1 MEFVLLLIIIII
13 VIVKKY
19 KKNKD
24 KTIPN
29 TNLYSEENEMNQN
42 DKKNQDDNEYIKNN
56 QSDIDNQDD
65 ECNENAYEKK
75 EYLLTRNELKFY
87 KQLKKITD
95 KLNLTIFAQVSLYQI
110 IKNKEFKDFNK
121 IRSKSIDFVIT
132 EANGKIRLCI
142 ELDDA
147 THNYNSRIERDNFVN
162 YIFKQSNLKL
172 LRIPV
177 QDFYN
182 LEDLERKITEF

>member
-1 MEFVLLLIIIII
+1 MTNFTFYGKCVII
-13 VIVKKY
+13 
-19 KKNKD
+19 
-24 KTIPN
+24 
-29 TNLYSEENEMNQN
+29 
-42 DKKNQDDNEYIKNN
+42 YIGGDCYGICTTSNN
-56 QSDIDNQDD
+56 YYN
-65 ECNENAYEKK
+65 C
-75 EYLLTRNELKFY
+75 
-87 KQLKKITD
+87 
-95 KLNLTIFAQVSLYQI
+95 
-110 IKNKEFKDFNK
+110 

-132 EANGKIRLCI
+132 EDNGKIRLCI